1 MNKRWLGEMRGLDAK
16 YFPLKISTVKNEL
29 ITAMIIKL

>member
-1 MNKRWLGEMRGLDAK
+1 MNERALGEIKGLDAK

-29 ITAMIIKL
+29 ITAIIKL